1 LILSDRLL
9 VLTAPAVDYRPLA
22 DALTNIVP
30 EIDEL
35 RLDVE
40 DDQPFTD
47 RVHELIGAIW
57 LTFYA
62 LSTLLAHLL
71 LTFTSLFGTDIRIA
85 PPITDIYRTLE
96 QHQLQHE
103 AFAALVTGRLDKL
116 DSELSLTKQQL
127 HNERVERKREH
138 AALKSRV
145 LRAESAI
152 TEKAEQQVRVSS
164 RFSLAFL
171 SRFLSR

>member
-1 LILSDRLL
+1 M
-9 VLTAPAVDYRPLA
+9 LTAPAVDYRPLA

-71 LTFTSLFGTDIRIA
+71 LTLTSLLAQTYGSPRRSRISTA
-85 PPITDIYRTLE
+85 RSSSTSCSTR
-96 QHQLQHE
+96 
-103 AFAALVTGRLDKL
+103 R
-116 DSELSLTKQQL
+116 SL
-127 HNERVERKREH
+127 RW
-138 AALKSRV
+138 
-145 LRAESAI
+145 
-152 TEKAEQQVRVSS
+152 
-164 RFSLAFL
+164 
-171 SRFLSR
+171 